1 MRVQEHLKLSAVAA
15 AVAFPWLKQD
25 VWLPFA
31 TSILIDVD
39 HYLWYVVT
47 RRDLSLRAAVHYF
60 GGAHPSPTRWAKFF
74 HQPPALGCLLFLAV
88 RWRSRFLWLVL
99 AGLLFHVS
107 LDLVHADKM
116 ERLKQKLVAQA
127 QGVCPACG
135 ERADTLELH
144 TLRFS
149 HNIFDRYNMVH
160 FKVLCPQC
168 HERIHA

>member
-1 MRVQEHLKLSAVAA
+1 MRVQEHLKLSTVAA

-25 VWLPFA
+25 IWLPFA
-31 TSILIDVD
+31 ASILIDVD
-39 HYLWYVVT
+39 HYLWYAVT
-47 RRDLSLRAAVHYF
+47 RRDLSLRAAVRYF
-60 GGAHPSPTRWAKFF
+60 GGAHPSSTSWARCL
-74 HQPPALGCLLFLAV
+74 HHPLALGCLLFLVV

-107 LDLVHADKM
+107 LDFIHVDRM
-116 ERLKQKLVAQA
+116 ERLKQNLTAQA

-135 ERADTLELH
+135 ECADAFELH

-149 HNIFDRYNMVH
+149 RNIFDRYNIVH

-168 HERIHA
+168 HELAHA